1 MLGYAAMSEAPL
13 SGFTDPFILD
23 LTGSKTLSWSL
34 DPRAISWILSS
45 RGTGWNI
52 SLRPTDWTL

>member
-1 MLGYAAMSEAPL
+1 MLGHHAVSEAPM
-13 SGFTDPFILD
+13 SFTIPFILD

-34 DPRAISWILSS
+34 DPRTISWVLSS

-52 SLRPTDWTL
+52 SLRPTNWTL